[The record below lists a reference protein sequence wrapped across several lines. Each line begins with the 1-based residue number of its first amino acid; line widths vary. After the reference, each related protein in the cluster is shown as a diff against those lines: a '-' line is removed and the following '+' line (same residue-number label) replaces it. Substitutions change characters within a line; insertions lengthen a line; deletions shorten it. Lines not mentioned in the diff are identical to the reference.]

1 MNEFRSATDL
11 PPDKAEIVEFM
22 GWAAIFQVEAE
33 KLKRQSR
40 RLKAKA
46 IFNVLSYLALLAYL
60 YFAVTRM
67 FADYQGATASQRYIA
82 AASIGI
88 AFFGPVL
95 NFAVRDWRSFKEIEA
110 MAAVMQSLCNQVM
123 ITNGKPASKQV
134 KELIRS
140 AAGWIEFKNRDRAQL
155 RQLLDTISA
164 EPIRSA
170 QNRTP

>member
-22 GWAAIFQVEAE
+22 GWAAIFQVESE

-46 IFNVLSYLALLAYL
+46 IFNVLAYLALLVYL

-67 FADYQGATASQRYIA
+67 FADYQGATSSQRYIA

-88 AFFGPVL
+88 AFAGPVI
-95 NFAVRDWRSFKEIEA
+95 NFVVRDWRSFKEIES
-110 MAAVMQSLCNQVM
+110 MAAVLQSLSDRVLV
-123 ITNGKPASKQV
+123 TNGQPASKQV

-140 AAGWIEFKNRDRAQL
+140 AAGWIEFKNKDRAQL
-155 RQLLDTISA
+155 QQLLDTISA

-170 QNRTP
+170 ANRTP